1 MAKLA
6 STPFLPLSS
15 TSFLNTS
22 PPPPHPV
29 HHLCPHVTR
38 CTISD
43 ALGGCIPSDTSTYA
57 LAMGPLRNA
66 NSLFRPLR
74 MVVTG
79 WSDKSTAIAEP
90 LVAKAAQASY
100 ALDLKDSGLKQGDA
114 FTLFRSVVRL

>member
-1 MAKLA
+1 
-6 STPFLPLSS
+6 
-15 TSFLNTS
+15 
-22 PPPPHPV
+22 
-29 HHLCPHVTR
+29 
-38 CTISD
+38 
-43 ALGGCIPSDTSTYA
+43 
-57 LAMGPLRNA
+57 
-66 NSLFRPLR
+66 